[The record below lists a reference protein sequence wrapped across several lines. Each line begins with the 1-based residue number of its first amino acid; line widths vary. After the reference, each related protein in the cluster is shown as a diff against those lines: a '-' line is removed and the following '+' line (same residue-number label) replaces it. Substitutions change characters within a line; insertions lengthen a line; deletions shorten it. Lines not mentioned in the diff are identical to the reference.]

1 METNKIFITQLNI
14 EKVRHLKNI
23 IIPLYSTDESAD
35 KPEIQEQHTIKHLLI
50 TGKNGSG
57 KTSVLDALEKFLDDT
72 CENQQLLKAKK
83 QLPLVKNNLE
93 NQIKRQNDISN
104 IVSLQKAIKYYEETI
119 NRFDSGIIATFNQ
132 EVYTVNEAFQQGEF
146 ILAYFKAE
154 RTFEAKESKHV
165 EKVELKDTYKISDNP
180 REDFVKYLVDK
191 KVSQSLYQTKNETK
205 KAEEL
210 ANWFKS
216 FEQLLQDIYGDPTLF
231 LDFDVDS
238 FSFHIKEREREDF
251 NFNTMSAGY
260 AAILDIV
267 VNIIM
272 RMEHHTGGTFNF
284 TMPGI
289 VLIDELETHLHYT
302 LQKAVL
308 PFLCKLFPNIQFI
321 VSTHSAFILSS
332 IPNAVIYD
340 LENRKLVKDG
350 LAQYPYEGIIEG
362 YFDVSTLSKKLKGK
376 FERYKELVKKQE
388 LSKTEYAELA
398 ELNMYL
404 EEIPDYLAL
413 DITTEYKRLEQEFVN
428 RGHKKE

>member
-14 EKVRHLKNI
+14 EKVRHLKDI

-35 KPEIQEQHTIKHLLI
+35 KPEIQKQLPIKHLLI

-72 CENQQLLKAKK
+72 CENQQLLNAKK
-83 QLPLVKNNLE
+83 QLPLAKNNLE
-93 NQIKRQNDISN
+93 NKIKRQLDISSIFATQN
-104 IVSLQKAIKYYEETI
+104 TIKFYEKAIHQ
-119 NRFDSGIIATFNQ
+119 FDSGISATFNQ
-132 EVYTVNEAFQQGEF
+132 DVYTVNEAFQRGEF
-146 ILAYFKAE
+146 VLAYFKAE

-165 EKVELKDTYKISDNP
+165 EKVELKDTYKISETP

-191 KVSQSLYQTKNETK
+191 KVSQSLYQTKNEAK
-205 KAEEL
+205 KAEKI
-210 ANWFKS
+210 ADWFKS
-216 FEQLLQDIYGDPTLF
+216 FEQLLQEIYSDPTLV

-238 FSFHIKEREREDF
+238 FTFHILEKGREDF

-272 RMEHHTGGTFNF
+272 RMEHRTGGTFNF

-308 PFLCKLFPNIQFI
+308 PFLCKIFPNIQFI
-321 VSTHSAFILSS
+321 VSTHSAFILNS

-362 YFDVSTLSKKLKGK
+362 YFDVSTLSKKLKEK

-413 DITTEYKRLEQEFVN
+413 DITTEYKRLEQEFVH
-428 RGHKKE
+428 RGHKK